1 MQRKNLEYTQSVL
14 NKYKDML
21 DNLINELKNMKG
33 KDIQKT
39 EYCIIIFLEFIEF
52 LKKIIQENILDE
64 NHFFIY
70 YQFKYV
76 LNKNKEEI
84 LVTYGNYTFKYNYD
98 ILENDNMFINLIPN
112 NKYIFTICSNIYK
125 SYYNMIKGKNK
136 KSTIK
141 YITSSLGL
149 RTHYIN
155 AHTNDIL
162 QNNILGSIQQGY
174 ALVIQNVD
182 DFNIETL
189 SVLTNI
195 FRIIQTCKKK

>member
-1 MQRKNLEYTQSVL
+1 
-14 NKYKDML
+14 
-21 DNLINELKNMKG
+21 
-33 KDIQKT
+33 
-39 EYCIIIFLEFIEF
+39 
-52 LKKIIQENILDE
+52 
-64 NHFFIY
+64 
-70 YQFKYV
+70 
-76 LNKNKEEI
+76 
-84 LVTYGNYTFKYNYD
+84 
-98 ILENDNMFINLIPN
+98 
-112 NKYIFTICSNIYK
+112 
-125 SYYNMIKGKNK
+125 MIKGKNK

-182 DFNIETL
+182 NFNIETL